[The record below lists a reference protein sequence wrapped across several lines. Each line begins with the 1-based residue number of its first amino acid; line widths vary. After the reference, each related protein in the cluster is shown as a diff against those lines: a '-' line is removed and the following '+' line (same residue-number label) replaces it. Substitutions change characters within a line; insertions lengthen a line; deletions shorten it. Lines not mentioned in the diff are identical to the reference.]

1 MIWNFSKY
9 QSQKCRY
16 KSLRISFAFANSF
29 TPTILQLS
37 LKSAVALLL
46 CIKSIFIEVVTP
58 SRFVPKLLQS
68 KLQNWYFWSGII
80 VHLGVS
86 AVSNCMVAL
95 VDNQEIDIA
104 HGEKW
109 VPLVKEIQE
118 DLVYHH
124 NDLVLLQWLLP
135 VWNGGG

>member
-1 MIWNFSKY
+1 MRLQTALLHQQFS
-9 QSQKCRY
+9 
-16 KSLRISFAFANSF
+16 
-29 TPTILQLS
+29 QLS

-58 SRFVPKLLQS
+58 SIFVPKLLQI
-68 KLQNWYFWSGII
+68 KLQTRYAWNVII

-86 AVSNCMVAL
+86 AVSNCMMAL
-95 VDNQEIDIA
+95 VDNQEVDIA
-104 HGEKW
+104 QGEKW

-135 VWNGGG
+135 VWNGNGNSDQNLFCLFKMLDI